1 MSTVSEDLTSVYTEL
16 GGMDCDLPKVTAIV
30 DLGQWVVGPLR
41 FPGDYIPRQIP
52 EGTYFPSLGLTE
64 VTSSP
69 LSGSFQLTVAYRGSA
84 HILEMCSDSQ
94 SSGAQQHRLCSQQ
107 AWIRSP

>member
-30 DLGQWVVGPLR
+30 DLGQCMVGPLS
-41 FPGDYIPRQIP
+41 FSGDYILWQIP
-52 EGTYFPSLGLTE
+52 EGTYFPSLGLT
-64 VTSSP
+64 VVSSSP

-94 SSGAQQHRLCSQQ
+94 SSGAQ
-107 AWIRSP
+107 